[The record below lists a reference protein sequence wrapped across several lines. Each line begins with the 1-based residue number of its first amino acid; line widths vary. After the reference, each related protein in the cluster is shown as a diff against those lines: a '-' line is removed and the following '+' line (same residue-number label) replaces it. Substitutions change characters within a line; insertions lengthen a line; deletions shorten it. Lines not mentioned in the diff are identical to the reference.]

1 MKMENSISDA
11 IMDEEYNLSE
21 ADENINKYL
30 TFISADLVY
39 GIPIDNVVEIITSPS
54 ITALPMVPSYVLG
67 VINLRGQIV
76 PIIDIRQIMDKSA
89 NADNSILCVIILE
102 IDSISIGVLV
112 DTVLQVINA
121 PNKISAPPSKNNLSF
136 INGMT
141 NLSDGSVMYS
151 LDCDLL
157 ISSK

>member
-1 MKMENSISDA
+1 MKTENNNVM
-11 IMDEEYNLSE
+11 MDEEYNL
-21 ADENINKYL
+21 ADAEEIINKYL

-39 GIPIDNVVEIITSPS
+39 GIPIENVVEIITSPS
-54 ITALPMVPSYVLG
+54 ITALPMVPPYVLG

-76 PIIDIRQIMDKSA
+76 PIIDIRQIMDKPA
-89 NADNSILCVIILE
+89 NENNSILCVIILE

-112 DTVLQVINA
+112 DTVLQVINM

-141 NLSDGSVMYS
+141 NLNDGSVMYS

-157 ISSK
+157 ISNK